1 MLLCDLS
8 SYVGSSDLQASDAD
22 NTVYLLG
29 SFHLLK
35 PDDYPLSSDVN
46 DAFADAEA
54 VVFEMPPE
62 VMNSP
67 QLPVQM
73 MQAAVRTDGTG
84 LDSELPPD
92 TAARLRDWQA
102 ANSDAPQASGLTPE
116 RMQRFEPWLVGL
128 MISIPALTK
137 EWTSVVSGT
146 EISDNREPRGG

>member
-1 MLLCDLS
+1 MSCRPWFAAILVAVSGLAYAQEPQADAPAPAVAAPDVVFVPPRDPPLPLLW
-8 SYVGSSDLQASDAD
+8 QASDAD

-62 VMNSP
+62 EMNSP

-92 TAARLRDWQA
+92 TAARRSEEHPSELQA
-102 ANSDAPQASGLTPE
+102 
-116 RMQRFEPWLVGL
+116 L
-128 MISIPALTK
+128 MRISY
-137 EWTSVVSGT
+137 
-146 EISDNREPRGG
+146 

>member
-1 MLLCDLS
+1 MRISDW
-8 SYVGSSDLQASDAD
+8 SSDVCSSDLQEPQADAPAPAVAAPDVVFVPPRDPPLPLLLQASDAD

-62 VMNSP
+62 EMNSP

-84 LDSELPPD
+84 LDSELPP
-92 TAARLRDWQA
+92 ARWD
-102 ANSDAPQASGLTPE
+102 E
-116 RMQRFEPWLVGL
+116 H
-128 MISIPALTK
+128 
-137 EWTSVVSGT
+137 TS
-146 EISDNREPRGG
+146 E